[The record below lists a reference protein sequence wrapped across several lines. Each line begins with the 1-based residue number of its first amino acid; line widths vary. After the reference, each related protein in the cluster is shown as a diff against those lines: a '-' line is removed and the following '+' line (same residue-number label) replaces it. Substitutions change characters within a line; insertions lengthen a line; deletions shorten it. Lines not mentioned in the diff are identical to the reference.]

1 MVVAGIGVSG
11 FAAADGLIEFG
22 ARVTVL
28 DDRADA
34 ANTEKATL
42 LQTLG
47 AEVRLGPGSTAELPD
62 DADLVI
68 TTGWPATAPL
78 LRSAA
83 VSEVPIWSEVE
94 LAWRLSRPHRIVPW
108 LGITG
113 TNGKTTTTQMLE
125 SMLRAAGLRTAAV
138 GNIGRPI
145 METVLDPEP
154 YDVLAV
160 ELSSHQLHW
169 SHSLALHSA
178 AVLNVQPDHLE
189 WHGSYAAYADAKAT
203 IYAGVQASCVYNV
216 ADPATERMVEEAE
229 VTEGARA
236 IGFTLG
242 TPGLSMVG
250 VVDDLLVDRAFI
262 EQRFDSA
269 LELASV
275 ADVNPQAPHNVANA
289 LAAAALARS
298 YGVPARAVREGLRAV
313 RLGAHKIQ
321 TVLEHGGVRWVDD
334 SKATNPH
341 AADAALRAFARVV
354 WVAGGQAKGTT
365 FDDLV
370 RAHRDRFRGA
380 VLLGVDRMI
389 IADAL
394 ARHAPEVPTIVI
406 DATDTSAMAR
416 AVAAAASLARP
427 GDAVLL
433 APGCASLDM
442 YTDYAARGDAFAA
455 GLARA
460 TEPGR
465 DELVATLTPLR
476 TSRPTS
482 VGRAGPLAPSRW
494 RGVLDRPLTSYHL
507 VLGATALLLIVGRHD
522 GALGVER
529 ERLPE
534 HRRLLL
540 LRQAAVDLPG
550 AGLVGMVVIAK
561 LPPPTL
567 RPLSWFGMALAALL
581 LILTYTPLGISVNG
595 NRNWLYL
602 GSESFALQPAE
613 FAKLATIIWGADLL
627 ASKQRLLDRPKHLL
641 VPFLPVTGILI
652 LLVLFQGDAGTAV
665 VMAAIVV
672 GMLWIVGAPLRVLAA
687 LGAAGSPE

>member
-83 VSEVPIWSEVE
+83 AREVPIWSEVE

-275 ADVNPQAPHNVANA
+275 ADVNPPAPHNVANA

-298 YGVPARAVREGLRAV
+298 YGVPATAVRDGLRAV

-455 GLARA
+455 AAR
-460 TEPGR
+460 
-465 DELVATLTPLR
+465 D
-476 TSRPTS
+476 
-482 VGRAGPLAPSRW
+482 RA
-494 RGVLDRPLTSYHL
+494 
-507 VLGATALLLIVGRHD
+507 
-522 GALGVER
+522 R
-529 ERLPE
+529 E
-534 HRRLLL
+534 
-540 LRQAAVDLPG
+540 G
-550 AGLVGMVVIAK
+550 
-561 LPPPTL
+561 
-567 RPLSWFGMALAALL
+567 
-581 LILTYTPLGISVNG
+581 
-595 NRNWLYL
+595 
-602 GSESFALQPAE
+602 
-613 FAKLATIIWGADLL
+613 
-627 ASKQRLLDRPKHLL
+627 
-641 VPFLPVTGILI
+641 
-652 LLVLFQGDAGTAV
+652 
-665 VMAAIVV
+665 
-672 GMLWIVGAPLRVLAA
+672 
-687 LGAAGSPE
+687 

>member
-83 VSEVPIWSEVE
+83 AREVPIWSEVE
-94 LAWRLSRPHRIVPW
+94 LAWRLSRPDRIVPW

-275 ADVNPQAPHNVANA
+275 ADVNPPAPHNVANA

-298 YGVPARAVREGLRAV
+298 YGVPARAVRDGLRAV

-370 RAHRDRFRGA
+370 RAHRGRFRGA

-455 GLARA
+455 AAR
-460 TEPGR
+460 
-465 DELVATLTPLR
+465 D
-476 TSRPTS
+476 
-482 VGRAGPLAPSRW
+482 RA
-494 RGVLDRPLTSYHL
+494 
-507 VLGATALLLIVGRHD
+507 
-522 GALGVER
+522 R
-529 ERLPE
+529 E
-534 HRRLLL
+534 
-540 LRQAAVDLPG
+540 G
-550 AGLVGMVVIAK
+550 
-561 LPPPTL
+561 
-567 RPLSWFGMALAALL
+567 
-581 LILTYTPLGISVNG
+581 
-595 NRNWLYL
+595 
-602 GSESFALQPAE
+602 
-613 FAKLATIIWGADLL
+613 
-627 ASKQRLLDRPKHLL
+627 
-641 VPFLPVTGILI
+641 
-652 LLVLFQGDAGTAV
+652 
-665 VMAAIVV
+665 
-672 GMLWIVGAPLRVLAA
+672 
-687 LGAAGSPE
+687 